1 VNLAYSAEY
10 ERFRADV
17 RRFLAEHWGEA
28 GAGPAGESIGDLT
41 GANVRTDA
49 RATAF
54 RLLAIERGYLYR
66 HVPRAMAA
74 PTSLPIR

>member
-28 GAGPAGESIGDLT
+28 GAARPASPS
-41 GANVRTDA
+41 
-49 RATAF
+49 
-54 RLLAIERGYLYR
+54 AI
-66 HVPRAMAA
+66 
-74 PTSLPIR
+74 